1 MCSDEVNHLYKLSH
15 HTVAQKISFF
25 PLEYTWAVMWTYMYE
40 KSILNEKH
48 NVKRFHRKLVQHT
61 ITEPNYKI

>member
-15 HTVAQKISFF
+15 HTVAQKIPCF

-40 KSILNEKH
+40 KSILNDKH
-48 NVKRFHRKLVQHT
+48 NVK
-61 ITEPNYKI
+61 